1 VLVYE
6 TINKGLKSVG
16 VEAVFGGAGK
26 NAAHLLSAPKST
38 SRRIR
43 GIVARH
49 AQAGSSMASGYSMCT
64 QKLDVYL
71 AMRDGA
77 LNLFC
82 GLAAASS
89 HFDPR
94 RPSSGV
100 RR

>member
-1 VLVYE
+1 
-6 TINKGLKSVG
+6 
-16 VEAVFGGAGK
+16 
-26 NAAHLLSAPKST
+26 
-38 SRRIR
+38 
-43 GIVARH
+43 
-49 AQAGSSMASGYSMCT
+49 MASGYSMCT